1 MSTPKWK
8 KLARQREHTLAK
20 EQKKYSDFLA
30 STKRLHKKKKIS
42 TGQYVP
48 PQPLYTREVTPTS
61 ATSCGGIAHKKEP
74 MKYTGTLIKGIATMH
89 KSNAVP
95 ILNKQQATDISNME
109 N

>member
-20 EQKKYSDFLA
+20 EQKRYADFLA
-30 STKRLHKKKKIS
+30 STKKLHKKKKIS

-48 PQPLYTREVTPTS
+48 PHPLYTREFALTS
-61 ATSCGGIAHKKEP
+61 APFCGGIAHKKEP